1 MVLVFVM
8 SADKFKDRHGFWTNT
23 IAREEYILKG
33 NSSCPGCTAM
43 IALRHIFKAAGPDT
57 FVLVGACCAV
67 VCEGVYPNTCMALP
81 TLDTAFACTA
91 AMASGVRAAV
101 TDRGINVIAI
111 AGDGGTV
118 DIGIQALSGAIERN
132 TDFLYVC
139 YDNEAYGNTGM
150 QRSGSTPFG
159 ASTTTTPFGKKE
171 DKKDIAAIVGAHN
184 IPYMATACPS
194 YPMDLERK
202 VKRALSIEGPK
213 FLHVLTPCP
222 PGWRISADKG
232 VEVGRLA
239 VRSCSFFLYE
249 MENRE
254 LFMSKPSID
263 AMKNPIPLRDYL
275 SVQGRFSR
283 MSEEDMKLAQEKVNA
298 NIAYYREVCGI

>member
-1 MVLVFVM
+1 M
-8 SADKFKDRHGFWTNT
+8 
-23 IAREEYILKG
+23 IAREVEDRYGFGTNTVNREEYLLKG

-43 IALRHIFKAAGPDT
+43 LAIRHILKAAGPDT
-57 FVLVGACCAV
+57 FVLVSACCAV
-67 VCEGVYPNTCMALP
+67 VCEGISPNTCMALP

-101 TDRGINVIAI
+101 RERGINVIAI

-118 DIGIQALSGAIERN
+118 DIGVQALSGAIERN

-171 DKKDIAAIVGAHN
+171 DKKDIAAIISAHN

-194 YPMDLERK
+194 YPMDLQRK

-222 PGWRISADKG
+222 PGWRISTEKAIEIGK
-232 VEVGRLA
+232 LA
-239 VRSCSFFLYE
+239 VGSCSFFLYE
-249 MENRE
+249 TENRS
-254 LFMSKPSID
+254 FSMSKPSLD
-263 AMKNPIPLRDYL
+263 AMKNPIPVKDYL
-275 SVQGRFSR
+275 RVQGRFSR
-283 MSEEDMKLAQEKVNA
+283 MSEEDIEITQRKVDA
-298 NIAYYREVCGI
+298 NIAYYREAFGL